1 MTRSRS
7 ITFIAGALA
16 IPLVAVAVA
25 GCGGGGGGGGGGGNS
40 AAAATPKT
48 TSGQTASVGTASAGS
63 LGTILVDSQGRTLYL
78 FQKDSG
84 GKSACFGACATAWPP
99 LSASGK
105 PTVGSGLNA
114 SLIGTTPRSDGKPQV
129 TYNGHPL
136 YTFVMDQSPGD
147 VNGQGVNAFGASWF
161 TVNPAGDQVTTQASS
176 SSGSTSSSGGGGY
189 GY

>member
-1 MTRSRS
+1 MTRSKPIS
-7 ITFIAGALA
+7 FLAVAAAVPLAAL
-16 IPLVAVAVA
+16 AVA
-25 GCGGGGGGGGGGGNS
+25 GCGSNS
-40 AAAATPKT
+40 YNNS
-48 TSGQTASVGTASAGS
+48 SGTMAQKTASARAATVGVANGS
-63 LGTILVDSQGRTLYL
+63 LGKMLVDSQGRTLYL